1 MRIVPRESKKSKIKP
16 NKTLH
21 ITGSATIDYS
31 LNQDNSF
38 NSGLLYALSSEG
50 FSITASP
57 LAEIHLFVNHN
68 ESKYRETLKLNG
80 GKSLHILLRTE
91 PIPVFPAQYSARVE
105 KKYDLVITIGKPES
119 LNKNN
124 LNFRHPYEYMSNPNL
139 TSTKRH
145 DLQSKLGEIEV
156 ENQFQG
162 WSMREYNLTLI
173 AANKVSSRHGENYEK
188 RRVYAKYQASNE
200 IALFG
205 TLWDA
210 SLSEKLKHRLRVA
223 LHALRN
229 GTIPDVLSLYGK
241 LFTKYKNYH
250 GAPLDKHQVIEKSKY
265 SLVIE
270 NSDTY
275 ISEKLFDAMI
285 GGSIP
290 IYYGPNLRE
299 YGLDDG
305 ALVVRHLG
313 STEELLDKLRTMSEE
328 EAKARLLAISSF
340 LRSEEFQN
348 EWLSEKVYFKI
359 AKSIQSFM

>member
-1 MRIVPRESKKSKIKP
+1 M
-16 NKTLH
+16 KTMH
-21 ITGSATIDYS
+21 ITGSAPVDFS
-31 LNQDNSF
+31 LNQDNNF
-38 NSGLLYALSSEG
+38 NSGLLHALSSEG

-57 LAEIHLFVNHN
+57 LAEIHLFVNHCQ
-68 ESKYRETLKLNG
+68 SQYRETLKQNE

-105 KKYDLVITIGKPES
+105 KKYDLIITIGKPES
-119 LNKNN
+119 LSKRE

-139 TSTKRH
+139 KSTKRH
-145 DLQSKLGEIEV
+145 DLQSKLEEIG
-156 ENQFQG
+156 NKTQFES
-162 WSMREYNLTLI
+162 WSNREYSLSLI
-173 AANKVSSRHGENYEK
+173 AANKVSSRYGENYEK

-200 IALFG
+200 IAVFG
-205 TLWDA
+205 FLWDS
-210 SLSEKLKHRLRVA
+210 SLSEKLKHRLSVA

-250 GAPLDKHQVIEKSKY
+250 GAPSDKHQVVEKSRY

-275 ISEKLFDAMI
+275 ISEKLFDAMV

-290 IYYGPNLRE
+290 VYYGPNLRE
-299 YGLDDG
+299 YGLDDE
-305 ALVVRHLG
+305 ALVVRHSG
-313 STEELLDKLRTMSEE
+313 STEELLEKLRTMSENE
-328 EAKARLLAISSF
+328 VKARLSAISSF
-340 LRSEEFQN
+340 LRSEQFQN

-359 AKSIQSFM
+359 AKSIQALT